1 MLLLYKLFETD
12 ASSFVLFLAAPEPP
26 PPGVPV
32 DQTEKA
38 PVPEALSISAVFI
51 CPIMLGASLTSQAT
65 VNLRLLV
72 VLGLLQREVL

>member
-1 MLLLYKLFETD
+1 MHQALYF
-12 ASSFVLFLAAPEPP
+12 FLAAPEPP

-51 CPIMLGASLTSQAT
+51 CPIMFGNFLT
-65 VNLRLLV
+65 VK
-72 VLGLLQREVL
+72 G